1 MTLTY
6 VNPDLRFGDIL
17 LASLGTLVD
26 PDLDASQASQA
37 KIANGQLMKKSVGTS
52 WCRPCGCS
60 LKLVG

>member
-1 MTLTY
+1 VTLTY

-37 KIANGQLMKKSVGTS
+37 KIAIGQLMMVETS
-52 WCRPCGCS
+52 CS
-60 LKLVG
+60 SFP